1 MNGYTRWEMAL
12 LKSKYHSSDEN
23 HKGYLDRTDVAHL
36 ATRAGVCTPD
46 FVDDLFFKMDRNH
59 DGQVTFEE
67 LTQFLTVFHTLEARK
82 LKKHFLATDATVA
95 AGATMGLL
103 ALVKSKVLF
112 GLGAYFADPIRIFR
126 EDYVKTTAG
135 VRSAW
140 TRNAGATATGLPAEQ
155 PGLRTVFARVG
166 ILKGVGWTVFSI
178 CLDSGVGV
186 CMFLTYAYA
195 RAALANALRKL
206 DKPPANYEEMMAAS
220 DPPFVSQLAL
230 ELGGGAAA
238 GFVSA
243 VLEAPAQALATSQ
256 LCRCALIPAFKTATI
271 RWHSRIARGTL
282 SHAAFFGSFY
292 ACRTLGDT
300 LLFEKLGARRTTFS
314 SAMLTATAGC
324 GAGAGYRLIAV
335 PMENRNL
342 LIRGKGRAAWNA
354 LSLRCKGRELTRGL
368 GQSLIF
374 TMPVTG
380 IVFLG
385 YEYMLLSV

>member
-1 MNGYTRWEMAL
+1 MNGYTPWEIAV
-12 LKSKYHSSDEN
+12 LKSKYHRSDES

-36 ATRAGVCTPD
+36 ASSAGVCQPD
-46 FVDDLFFKMDRNH
+46 FVDDLFFRIDRNH

-67 LTQFLTVFHTLEARK
+67 LTRFLALSSSPEAAS
-82 LKKHFLATDATVA
+82 LKGFFLATDASAA
-95 AGATMGLL
+95 AGASMGLMTL
-103 ALVKSKVLF
+103 LKTKALLS
-112 GLGAYFADPIRIFR
+112 LGAFFADPIRLFR
-126 EDYVKTTAG
+126 DYYVEYTTSVRAAASEKQAVKKTL
-135 VRSAW
+135 SK
-140 TRNAGATATGLPAEQ
+140 PE

-220 DPPFVSQLAL
+220 DPPFISQLAL

-243 VLEAPAQALATSQ
+243 VLEAPAQALATSH
-256 LCRCALIPAFKTATI
+256 LSRSAIVPAFKTATI